1 MAIELSRLCVP
12 FTPLARPLEA
22 CRVAL
27 VSTAGV
33 YAAGQEPFDPDND
46 TSIRVVPSDAATD
59 TLRISHGH
67 YDHGDADRDP
77 NVVFPLDR
85 LRELVKAGEIKELAP
100 GAVSM
105 GFTQSFRVIR
115 DETTPQIVDEVNR
128 WSVDACLLTAG

>member
-1 MAIELSRLCVP
+1 MTIEMSRLCVP
-12 FTPLARPLEA
+12 FTPLARPLGA

-46 TSIRVVPSDAATD
+46 VSIRVVPSDTATD
-59 TLRISHGH
+59 ALRVSHGH
-67 YDHGDADRDP
+67 YDHASADRDP

-85 LRELVKAGEIKELAP
+85 LRELAAAGEIGELAP

-105 GFTQSFRVIR
+105 GFTQSFRVVR
-115 DETTPQIVDEVNR
+115 DETTPRIVDEVNR
-128 WSVDACLLTAG
+128 WSVDACVLTAG